1 MLTRWSLAESGEV
14 LDLTELFPDQRDVV
28 LDIGFGGGEGL
39 VEMAVSRPTEA
50 IIGVEVHTSGVVMV
64 LDAIEANEWSH
75 VRVAMTDVIDFMPRI
90 PPASL
95 TAIRLWFPDPWPK
108 NKQKHR
114 RLVRPA
120 LVAEWAD
127 RLRPGGVLHIATDIA
142 DYAEHVEAVMAA
154 EPSFVGG
161 VVERPHWRPLT
172 RFEARGLAEGRTSI
186 DLWYER
192 VR

>member
-14 LDLTELFPDQRDVV
+14 LDLAELFPDQSEVV

-39 VEMAVSRPTEA
+39 IEMAAARPAEA
-50 IIGVEVHTSGVVMV
+50 IIGVEVHTPGVASV
-64 LDAIEANEWSH
+64 LDAIDANGWSH

-95 TAIRLWFPDPWPK
+95 AAIRLWFPDPWPK
-108 NKQKHR
+108 NKQKRR

-127 RLRPGGVLHIATDIA
+127 RLRPGGVLHIATDII
-142 DYAEHVEAVMAA
+142 DYAAHAKAVLAA

-161 VVERPHWRPLT
+161 VVERPAWRPLT
-172 RFEARGLAEGRTSI
+172 RFEARGLAEGRTAI
-186 DLWYER
+186 DLWYEK

>member
-1 MLTRWSLAESGEV
+1 MLTRWSLAQVGDV

-39 VEMAVSRPTEA
+39 VEMAAARATEA

-64 LDAIEANEWSH
+64 LDAIEANAWSH

-142 DYAEHVEAVMAA
+142 DYADHVEEVMAA
-154 EPSFVGG
+154 EPSLVGG
-161 VVERPHWRPLT
+161 VVERPNWRPLT
-172 RFEARGLAEGRTSI
+172 RFEARGLAEGRSAI

-192 VR
+192 VC